1 MAATELDIIKESIR
15 KKIEAFYLD
24 ARDGDVDV
32 DDRTAFIDGIIGIYL
47 APQHEQIVLLLREK
61 EDFSRALEQQIAIA
75 TTRNE
80 ALARQILTSGEE
92 CDLVRKEAREQCDSI
107 DRDAKIRIEDAEK
120 RVQAAE
126 VKYGKSSMQVSYLT
140 VELDHLRDDV
150 IVKLESAEEVSRAS
164 LEVLNKEKVKLISEK
179 SDLELS
185 INEETK
191 RYKSVEAS
199 LKELGKEFRQSREDN
214 IALRKNVAE
223 LTARLEEELK
233 VNKAKLAEELL
244 RAQAVIE
251 AETVRRVEAEAETVE
266 LRRLLAEAQS
276 TIAKVSAVANT
287 VPAVRNKLSGII

>member
-1 MAATELDIIKESIR
+1 
-15 KKIEAFYLD
+15 
-24 ARDGDVDV
+24 
-32 DDRTAFIDGIIGIYL
+32 
-47 APQHEQIVLLLREK
+47 
-61 EDFSRALEQQIAIA
+61 
-75 TTRNE
+75 
-80 ALARQILTSGEE
+80 
-92 CDLVRKEAREQCDSI
+92 
-107 DRDAKIRIEDAEK
+107 
-120 RVQAAE
+120 
-126 VKYGKSSMQVSYLT
+126 
-140 VELDHLRDDV
+140 
-150 IVKLESAEEVSRAS
+150 
-164 LEVLNKEKVKLISEK
+164 EKVKLISEK